1 MDFLWT
7 SQSSLKNLNQK
18 HRKDVEGLRISLKY
32 SKLSVL
38 VFISIVFHSKKRYN
52 ISKTDIFDLGGTMEQ
67 KKLNKYFD
75 YSLEPRRA
83 ILFQDVK
90 SNYASIECVQR
101 NLNPLTT
108 SLCVMSRADHSKG
121 LTLASSPTLKKFLV

>member
-1 MDFLWT
+1 
-7 SQSSLKNLNQK
+7 
-18 HRKDVEGLRISLKY
+18 VEGLRISLKY

-52 ISKTDIFDLGGTMEQ
+52 ISKTDIFDLGGTMERL
-67 KKLNKYFD
+67 KLNQYFD

-90 SNYASIECVQR
+90 SN
-101 NLNPLTT
+101 
-108 SLCVMSRADHSKG
+108 
-121 LTLASSPTLKKFLV
+121 

>member
-1 MDFLWT
+1 
-7 SQSSLKNLNQK
+7 
-18 HRKDVEGLRISLKY
+18 ISLKY

-67 KKLNKYFD
+67 LKLNQYFD

-108 SLCVMSRADHSKG
+108 SLCVMSR
-121 LTLASSPTLKKFLV
+121 